1 MIIHCP
7 HCDQM
12 IEILEI
18 NCRIF
23 RCGVYMKTNEQ
34 VNPHE
39 SKEICDLIKKCE
51 LIYGCGKPF
60 LINLDNKV
68 EKCDYI

>member
-12 IEILEI
+12 IEILNI

-23 RCGVYMKTNEQ
+23 RCGVYIKTNTQ

-39 SKEICDLIKKCE
+39 SKENCDFITKYE

-60 LINLDNKV
+60 LINLDNTV
-68 EKCDYI
+68 DKCEYI